1 MQERAMA
8 DISLVDVSKRFGAVE
23 AVQNLSLSVAD
34 GEFVVLLGPTGA
46 GKTTTLRLIAG
57 LEQPDRG
64 SVVIRGRDV
73 TKEAPAERDVAFVF
87 QQYSLY
93 PHLTVYDNLA
103 FPLRS
108 PARRMDEAFI
118 RRRIQQVTELLHIE
132 QKLDNR
138 ATALSGGEMQRVA
151 IGRALVREPAV
162 YLMDEPLSS
171 LDAKLRSELRLE
183 LKRIQRELGTTILY
197 VTHDQIEAMT
207 MADRIGVMS
216 EGALIQ
222 LGSPR
227 EIYERPKS
235 AYVASRLGTPAINLI
250 PAQLLASQSPPL
262 EARTVGLRTEHI
274 RIFSADRPGPRARVH
289 WVEHLGDQ
297 NHVHLK
303 LEAHSL
309 VTLADPSQELKAGDE
324 VSLEFMEPLY
334 FDQSGNRIA
343 GDRAHA

>member
-216 EGALIQ
+216 EGVLIQ

-309 VTLADPSQELKAGDE
+309 VTLADPSQELRAGDE

>member
-1 MQERAMA
+1 MA
-8 DISLVDVSKRFGAVE
+8 EVALVEVSKSYGAVE
-23 AVQNLSLSVAD
+23 AVRDFSLSIAN

-57 LEQPDRG
+57 LEEPDQG
-64 SVVIRGRDV
+64 NVVIQGRNVTADV
-73 TKEAPAERDVAFVF
+73 PAERDVAFVF

-108 PARRMDEAFI
+108 PARRINENAI
-118 RRRIQQVTELLHIE
+118 RRRVQQVSELLHIE

-171 LDAKLRSELRLE
+171 LDAKLRAELRLE

-207 MADRIGVMS
+207 MADRIGVMN

-222 LGSPR
+222 LGTPR
-227 EIYERPKS
+227 EIYERPNS
-235 AYVASRLGTPAINLI
+235 SYVASRLGTPAINLI
-250 PAQLLASQSPPL
+250 PAELLGSDAVPPNV
-262 EARTVGLRTEHI
+262 RTVGLRTEHI
-274 RIFSADRPGPRARVH
+274 SISSADRPGPLAHVH

-303 LEAHSL
+303 LATHSL
-309 VTLADPSQELKAGDE
+309 VTLADPVQELKAGDQ
-324 VSLEFMEPLY
+324 VSLEFTEPLY
-334 FDQSGNRIA
+334 FDSAGNRVVGTDGHGRWA
-343 GDRAHA
+343 